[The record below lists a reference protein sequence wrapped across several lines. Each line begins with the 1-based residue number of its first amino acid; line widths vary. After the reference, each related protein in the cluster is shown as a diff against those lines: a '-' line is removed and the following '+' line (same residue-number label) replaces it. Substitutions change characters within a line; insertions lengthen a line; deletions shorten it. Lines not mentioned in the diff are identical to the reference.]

1 MHTYQHEVR
10 VAREAGYMDAFK
22 TEAFMLRFIVGIPAS
37 LSWSSARAWPI
48 RFDEICGNR

>member
-10 VAREAGYMDAFK
+10 VAREAGCMDVFKAEAYM
-22 TEAFMLRFIVGIPAS
+22 LHFIVGIPAS
-37 LSWSSARAWPI
+37 LSCSSARAWPI